1 MSSSMMVPI
10 PPSLKSSQLASVH
23 RMLSLNDE
31 TTSTTTSNGPPSY
44 TTAPAGT
51 SHNQWKLLIYDKPC
65 RSIISPLLS
74 VSQLRSRGVTLHLLI
89 SSEREPIP
97 DVPAVYFVEP
107 TRSNLS
113 IIAQDCAK
121 RLYSKVH
128 LNFVTKLDR
137 GLMEEFAKTVVQAN
151 CLDVIASV
159 HDQYLDF
166 VCLERNL
173 FSLSNK
179 EESYV
184 AMNGGGVTDQGME
197 NYMEEVAY
205 GLFSVVGTLGC
216 VPVIRCPKGGAPDM
230 VARKLNRLLSE
241 HPNTNSSKSH
251 HNRPLLVILD
261 RNMDLI
267 TPIQHSSTYQALI
280 DDLLQHK
287 ANRVEFNATI
297 GDGDKNG
304 RKRSTPKRF
313 DLDADTDPFYARHKF
328 NPFPE
333 AIESNGVEL
342 QEVTTQENA
351 IRSKTAGGTTEDDT
365 NTNRT
370 NNNNATTDPM
380 YNAASDLANA
390 VDSLP
395 ALIEQKKQL
404 EIHTRILEAVM
415 NEVAA
420 RDVPQF
426 YELESALATGQFK
439 NDNAKAKDEVLALIT
454 DASKGNVEDK
464 IRLVLVY
471 CLATTAPSSDVTEVA
486 TEMAKA
492 LEMRGTTAT
501 DSKSKDATNSSDAKN
516 RGILTKEDRVH
527 LEKGLNAIEYLKSL
541 RSMQMIPNMSESL
554 TSAQATVSPSNNHR
568 SSDMLTS
575 LYARASTQAT
585 GLLAK
590 ATERVSTMLGK
601 IHKHRATR
609 VVENLCEMKPNTED
623 DEYLYLD
630 PKVKGDID
638 VKSLRNMTRAP
649 VRDVIAFVIGGGCYS
664 EYQNLQMIADD
675 RRTITYGST
684 ELVSPCEF
692 LYQLGK
698 LSS

>member
-1 MSSSMMVPI
+1 MKPS
-10 PPSLKSSQLASVH
+10 PPSLKSSQLAAVH

-31 TTSTTTSNGPPSY
+31 STTTNNNGPPSY

-74 VSQLRSRGVTLHLLI
+74 VSKLRARGVTLHLII

-137 GLMEEFAKTVVQAN
+137 SLMEEFAKTVVQAG

-166 VCLERNL
+166 MCLERNL

-184 AMNGGGVTDQGME
+184 AMNGAGVTDQGME
-197 NYMEEVAY
+197 NYMEEIAY

-230 VARKLNRLLSE
+230 VARKLNRLLAE

-287 ANRVEFNATI
+287 ANRVEFNVD
-297 GDGDKNG
+297 DGKGG
-304 RKRSTPKRF
+304 RNKPTLKRC

-342 QEVTTQENA
+342 QEVTTQQSA
-351 IRSKTAGGTTEDDT
+351 ITSKTSVGAAGLGEDAKPDHM
-365 NTNRT
+365 
-370 NNNNATTDPM
+370 TD
-380 YNAASDLANA
+380 AASDLANA

-395 ALIEQKKQL
+395 ALIEQKKNL
-404 EIHTRILEAVM
+404 EVHTRILEAVM

-439 NDNAKAKDEVLALIT
+439 NDHTKAKNQVLALVT

-492 LEMRGTTAT
+492 LETRGSTIE
-501 DSKSKDATNSSDAKN
+501 SSSSKDNGSGAAKN
-516 RGILTKEDRVH
+516 NRGVLTKEDRAH
-527 LEKGLNAIEYLKSL
+527 LEKGLNAIEYVKSL
-541 RSMQMIPNMSESL
+541 RSMQMIPNMAESL
-554 TSAQATVSPSNNHR
+554 TSTTSPTSANSK
-568 SSDMLTS
+568 SSDLLTS
-575 LYARASTQAT
+575 FMARASTQAT

-590 ATERVSTMLGK
+590 ATERVSTMLGN

-638 VKSLRNMTRAP
+638 VKALRNMTRAP

-664 EYQNLQMIADD
+664 EYQNLQMIADE
-675 RRTITYGST
+675 RKTITYGST
-684 ELVSPCEF
+684 ELISPCEF

>member
-1 MSSSMMVPI
+1 MMNPS
-10 PPSLKSSQLASVH
+10 PPSLKSSQLAAVH

-31 TTSTTTSNGPPSY
+31 ATTTSTNGPPSY

-65 RSIISPLLS
+65 QSIISPLLS

-137 GLMEEFAKTVVQAN
+137 SLMEEFAKTVVQAN

-179 EESYV
+179 AESYV

-205 GLFSVVGTLGC
+205 GLFSVMGTLGS

-241 HPNTNSSKSH
+241 HPNTNTSKSH
-251 HNRPLLVILD
+251 HNRPLLVLLD

-280 DDLLQHK
+280 DDLLQHR
-287 ANRVEFNATI
+287 ANRVKFNATET
-297 GDGDKNG
+297 KNG
-304 RKRSTPKRF
+304 RKTTIPKQF

-333 AIESNGVEL
+333 AIESNGVEM
-342 QEVTTQENA
+342 QEVTGQENA
-351 IRSKTAGGTTEDDT
+351 IRSKTKGGGAGVGDDT
-365 NTNRT
+365 NAGTS
-370 NNNNATTDPM
+370 TTDPM
-380 YNAASDLANA
+380 HSAASDLATA

-439 NDNAKAKDEVLALIT
+439 NDHAKAKGEVLALVT

-471 CLATTAPSSDVTEVA
+471 CLATTAPSTDVTEVA

-492 LEMRGTTAT
+492 LETRGSTT
-501 DSKSKDATNSSDAKN
+501 DSSSKGGDENASNN
-516 RGILTKEDRVH
+516 RGILTKEDRAH

-554 TSAQATVSPSNNHR
+554 ASPGQDATSTNHR

-575 LYARASTQAT
+575 LMARASNQAT

-638 VKSLRNMTRAP
+638 VKALRNMTRAP

-675 RRTITYGST
+675 RKTITYGST

-692 LYQLGK
+692 LHQLGK

>member
-1 MSSSMMVPI
+1 MTSSISPDAS
-10 PPSLKSSQLASVH
+10 SLKSCQLAAVH

-31 TTSTTTSNGPPSY
+31 TMTITANTATSYPN
-44 TTAPAGT
+44 APAGT
-51 SHNQWKLLIYDKPC
+51 SLNQWKLLIYDKPC

-113 IIAQDCAK
+113 IIAEDCAK
-121 RLYSKVH
+121 RLYSRVH

-137 GLMEEFAKTVVQAN
+137 SLMEEFAKIVVQAN
-151 CLDVIASV
+151 CLDAIASV

-166 VCLERNL
+166 MCLERNL

-179 EESYV
+179 NDSYV
-184 AMNGGGVTDQGME
+184 AMNGGGVTEQGME
-197 NYMEEVAY
+197 NYMEEIAY
-205 GLFSVVGTLGC
+205 GLYSVVGSLGC
-216 VPVIRCPKGGAPDM
+216 VPVIRCAKGGAPEM

-241 HPNTNSSKSH
+241 HPNTTVASH
-251 HNRPLLVILD
+251 HNRPLLVLFD

-280 DDLLQHK
+280 DDLLKHK
-287 ANRVEFNATI
+287 ANRVEFDSTTEI
-297 GDGDKNG
+297 DG
-304 RKRSTPKRF
+304 RKRTMSKKF
-313 DLDADTDPFYARHKF
+313 DLDADTDQFYSKYKF

-342 QEVTTQENA
+342 QEVTSKENS
-351 IRSKTAGGTTEDDT
+351 IRSKTTGRGEDEGEEITAGPMQ
-365 NTNRT
+365 
-370 NNNNATTDPM
+370 NAT
-380 YNAASDLANA
+380 SDLSSA

-395 ALIEQKKQL
+395 ALLEQKKQL
-404 EIHTRILEAVM
+404 EIHTSILQAVM

-426 YELESALATGQFK
+426 YDLESSLATGQYK
-439 NDNAKAKDEVLALIT
+439 NDHAKAKSEVLNLVT
-454 DASKGNVEDK
+454 EPTKGNVEDK

-471 CLATTAPSSDVTEVA
+471 SLATTAPGSDVTEVA
-486 TEMAKA
+486 TKMAEA
-492 LEMRGTTAT
+492 LETKGSST
-501 DSKSKDATNSSDAKN
+501 DSADNARN
-516 RGILTKEDRVH
+516 RGLLSKENRIQ
-527 LEKGLNAIEYLKSL
+527 LEKGLKAIEYLKNL
-541 RSMQMIPNMSESL
+541 RSMQMIPNMSE
-554 TSAQATVSPSNNHR
+554 ATATQNDSTLSDSR
-568 SSDMLTS
+568 SSDMLSSFMT
-575 LYARASTQAT
+575 RATNQAT
-585 GLLAK
+585 SILVK
-590 ATERVSTMLGK
+590 ATERVGTMLGK

-630 PKVKGDID
+630 PKVKGDVD
-638 VKSLRNMTRAP
+638 VKALRNMSRVP
-649 VRDVIAFVIGGGCYS
+649 VRDIIAFVIGGGCYS
-664 EYQNLQMIADD
+664 EYQNLQMIANDK
-675 RRTITYGST
+675 RIITYGST

-692 LYQLGK
+692 LNQLGK

>member
-1 MSSSMMVPI
+1 MSSSMMNPS
-10 PPSLKSSQLASVH
+10 PPSLKSSQLAAVH

-31 TTSTTTSNGPPSY
+31 TTTTGNNGPPSY

-137 GLMEEFAKTVVQAN
+137 SLMEEFAKTVVQAN

-241 HPNTNSSKSH
+241 HPNTNTSKSH
-251 HNRPLLVILD
+251 HNRPLLVLLD

-267 TPIQHSSTYQALI
+267 TPVQHSSTYQALI

-287 ANRVEFNATI
+287 ANRVEFSAT
-297 GDGDKNG
+297 DDKNG
-304 RKRSTPKRF
+304 RKHTTQKRF
-313 DLDADTDPFYARHKF
+313 DLDVDTDPFYARHKF

-351 IRSKTAGGTTEDDT
+351 IRSKTAGGAGVGDDSDAGVADSASP
-365 NTNRT
+365 T
-370 NNNNATTDPM
+370 NNS
-380 YNAASDLANA
+380 ASDLANA

-404 EIHTRILEAVM
+404 VIHTQILEAVM

-426 YELESALATGQFK
+426 YELESALATGQYK
-439 NDNAKAKDEVLALIT
+439 NDNEKAKAEVLALVT

-486 TEMAKA
+486 TEMATA
-492 LEMRGTTAT
+492 LETRGSTTESPKDNGNDARGT
-501 DSKSKDATNSSDAKN
+501 
-516 RGILTKEDRVH
+516 LTKEDRAH

-554 TSAQATVSPSNNHR
+554 AATQSDSTSANAR

-575 LYARASTQAT
+575 LMARASTRAT

-590 ATERVSTMLGK
+590 ATDQVSKVFGK

-638 VKSLRNMTRAP
+638 VKALRNMTRAP

-675 RRTITYGST
+675 RKTITYGST